1 MQYISSVYTGCNY
14 VTGLSHHGIIGMK
27 WGVRRFQN
35 EDGTLTDLGKKRY
48 EKNLNKYIGDD
59 GQLNERGQKKYDR
72 LVKKAN
78 ADYDYAE
85 SLMKNDVKGRN
96 SRFASQAVMNAN
108 RRQAQAQMIKE
119 NPELLKR
126 AMTLGE
132 KFTRTSAK
140 DAIGPTAVAAG
151 MTAASVAL
159 LAVGAAPMAFIF
171 FPRVGPYKYADS
183 SKVAAEA
190 QAVQDEKKRLREEER
205 LRKKQEES

>member
-1 MQYISSVYTGCNY
+1 MSKW
-14 VTGLSHHGIIGMK
+14 LMHHGIIGMK

-48 EKNLNKYIGDD
+48 EKNLDKYVGDD

-85 SLMKNDVKGRN
+85 SLMKKDVKGRN

-108 RRQAQAQMIKE
+108 RWEAQAQMIKE

-126 AMTLGE
+126 AMDLGE
-132 KFTRTSAK
+132 KFTNTSKKEKAGH
-140 DAIGPTAVAAG
+140 AAAAVG

-159 LAVGAAPMAFIF
+159 AAIGGAPFIVIF
-171 FPRVGPYKYADS
+171 HPRTSPYKYADS
-183 SKVAAEA
+183 SKIAEEA
-190 QAVQDEKKRLREEER
+190 QAAREEKKRLREEER
-205 LRKKQEES
+205 LRKKQET